1 MTIAL
6 WCVLISGLLPLLCA
20 LLAKSDRKTFDNHR
34 PREWLAQQQG
44 WRARAHAAQQ
54 NSWEAFAFFS
64 VCVFAAHLAGAP
76 QPRVDALAVAY
87 IAARL
92 VYILCY
98 VTDKASLRSVV
109 WFIAFG
115 LALAIF
121 LSGG

>member
-6 WCVLISGLLPLLCA
+6 WCVLISGLLPPLCA
-20 LLAKSDRKTFDNHR
+20 LLAKSDRKTFDNHQ
-34 PREWLAQQQG
+34 PREWLARQHG

-64 VCVFAAHLAGAP
+64 ACVFAAHLAGAP
-76 QPRVDALAVAY
+76 QSRIDLLAVAY
-87 IAARL
+87 IAVRL

-98 VTDKASLRSVV
+98 VTDKAALRSAV
-109 WFIAFG
+109 WSVGLG

-121 LSGG
+121 LSGV